1 MQSLLLLL
9 TSVKDDKDFMFKLLY
24 LHYVSQQFPFEVEM
38 TSPSM
43 PKKETAWERGLK
55 KAKEAS

>member
-9 TSVKDDKDFMFKLLY
+9 TSVKDDKDFIFKRISSFF
-24 LHYVSQQFPFEVEM
+24 SQQFPFEVEM